1 MTSNGGDHVL
11 ARKYASDGGSRPFW
25 RRLILFL
32 VILSLVS
39 NSRALYAAALTAPAP
54 TASANVAANTVPIL
68 IKFRS
73 AATPQQMDDAVRAG
87 GGTVARDFLQI
98 HTRVINVPTEAA
110 DRMIAAY
117 ASFPAVERAAGA
129 VQVSKAGTPN
139 DPGFTKQWSL
149 AKVSWDLAY
158 GVVPISGSAKI
169 AVLDTGVDASHPDLA
184 GNVVGGQSFT
194 GGNAGSDPNG
204 HGTALAGIAAAS
216 TNNSAGMAGVA
227 YAGTTVSPVQVLGAD
242 GTGLDSDVVAGVLWA
257 ADNGANVILMGFSS
271 ANWSGALADALDY
284 AWNKGVVLVAATGND
299 GSTGPTFPAA
309 MANVL
314 GAAVTPP
321 PSPTP
326 LASPTPGPTPT
337 YLPAGFGTGNLFLG
351 SIAGANEDYIYSAG
365 NTIVADAAVEATDS
379 GHKRYYKYFIVDA
392 AGTVRNT
399 PTCTANGSGGPV
411 ALTYT
416 VQSSDP
422 ASTTTADYTFK
433 LRQYT
438 DPSNPATA
446 LALCNAD
453 TNGTGTREKES
464 LKQFDVAKAT
474 AYTSS
479 ALTTQT
485 TLYQPGASAF
495 VTIAGMTPGKSDWDV
510 TWIAPSGSTSP
521 INCANN
527 GSGDR

>member
-98 HTRVINVPTEAA
+98 HTRVINVPAEAA

-129 VQVSKAGTPN
+129 VQVSKAGAPN

-149 AKVSWDLAY
+149 AKISWDLAY

-194 GGNAGSDPNG
+194 GGSAGSDPNG

-216 TNNSAGMAGVA
+216 TNNSTGMAGVA
-227 YAGTTVSPVQVLGAD
+227 YAGTTVSPVQVLQAD

-271 ANWSGALADALDY
+271 ANYSGALADALAY
-284 AWNKGVVLVAATGND
+284 AWGKGAALVAATNTGFASVAAPGVGIYTTLPGGTYGTVSGTSASAAETAGLAALLIAD
-299 GSTGPTFPAA
+299 GKTAA
-309 MANVL
+309 EASAQIRGATDPVAGQSFGRINVASAL

-326 LASPTPGPTPT
+326 FASATPGPTPT
-337 YLPAGFGTGNLFLG
+337 YTVAGVGL
-351 SIAGANEDYIYSAG
+351 
-365 NTIVADAAVEATDS
+365 
-379 GHKRYYKYFIVDA
+379 
-392 AGTVRNT
+392 
-399 PTCTANGSGGPV
+399 
-411 ALTYT
+411 
-416 VQSSDP
+416 
-422 ASTTTADYTFK
+422 K
-433 LRQYT
+433 LRLN
-438 DPSNPATA
+438 SI
-446 LALCNAD
+446 
-453 TNGTGTREKES
+453 G
-464 LKQFDVAKAT
+464 
-474 AYTSS
+474 
-479 ALTTQT
+479 
-485 TLYQPGASAF
+485 
-495 VTIAGMTPGKSDWDV
+495 
-510 TWIAPSGSTSP
+510 GS
-521 INCANN
+521 
-527 GSGDR
+527 

>member
-98 HTRVINVPTEAA
+98 HTRVINVPAEAA

-129 VQVSKAGTPN
+129 VQVSKAGAPN

-149 AKVSWDLAY
+149 AKISWDLAY

-194 GGNAGSDPNG
+194 GGSAGSDPNG

-216 TNNSAGMAGVA
+216 TNNSTGMAGVA
-227 YAGTTVSPVQVLGAD
+227 YAGTTVSPVQVLQAD

-284 AWNKGVVLVAATGND
+284 AWSKGVVLVAATGND

-309 MANVL
+309 MANVIGVAATDENDGLAASSNTGFASVAAPGVGIYTTLPGGTYGTVSGTSASAAETAGLAALLIASGKTAAEASAQIRGATDPVAGQSFGRINVASAL

-326 LASPTPGPTPT
+326 FASATPGPTPT
-337 YLPAGFGTGNLFLG
+337 YTVAGVGL
-351 SIAGANEDYIYSAG
+351 
-365 NTIVADAAVEATDS
+365 
-379 GHKRYYKYFIVDA
+379 
-392 AGTVRNT
+392 
-399 PTCTANGSGGPV
+399 
-411 ALTYT
+411 
-416 VQSSDP
+416 
-422 ASTTTADYTFK
+422 K
-433 LRQYT
+433 LRLN
-438 DPSNPATA
+438 SI
-446 LALCNAD
+446 
-453 TNGTGTREKES
+453 G
-464 LKQFDVAKAT
+464 
-474 AYTSS
+474 
-479 ALTTQT
+479 
-485 TLYQPGASAF
+485 
-495 VTIAGMTPGKSDWDV
+495 
-510 TWIAPSGSTSP
+510 GS
-521 INCANN
+521 
-527 GSGDR
+527 